1 MTVPSR
7 RRIEL
12 MRLSATAVTAGCVL
26 LAYLVARYAGGVH
39 LHSPGF
45 STMQY
50 PAAVPA
56 GFAVAIALVAALAG
70 RGLAEALERRTA
82 HPRRTWLITAPVV
95 LLVSLGGPLSG
106 HGVSAGDRLALVRL
120 RLTVAAVLI
129 AALGRTLATH
139 RRTRPAEPSPPQ
151 RHQPERQPDDHHDR
165 SHGPRV
171 GLPCE

>member
-1 MTVPSR
+1 MIDDSVTLPSR

-12 MRLSATAVTAGCVL
+12 LRLSATAVTAGYVL
-26 LAYLVARYAGGVH
+26 LAYLVARYVGGVH

-70 RGLAEALERRTA
+70 WGLVEALERQTA

-95 LLVSLGGPLSG
+95 LLLSLGGPLSG
-106 HGVSAGDRLALVRL
+106 HGVSAGGPPRAGPPAPHSR
-120 RLTVAAVLI
+120 RRAHC
-129 AALGRTLATH
+129 RPRPH
-139 RRTRPAEPSPPQ
+139 PRHPPRTRPAEPSPPATASTEKAA
-151 RHQPERQPDDHHDR
+151 R
-165 SHGPRV
+165 
-171 GLPCE
+171 

>member
-1 MTVPSR
+1 
-7 RRIEL
+7 
-12 MRLSATAVTAGCVL
+12 
-26 LAYLVARYAGGVH
+26 
-39 LHSPGF
+39 
-45 STMQY
+45 MQH

-56 GFAVAIALVAALAG
+56 GFAVATALVAALAG
-70 RGLAEALERRTA
+70 WGLVEALERRTA

-165 SHGPRV
+165 SHLSHELACRV
-171 GLPCE
+171 SDGVTLVRRLPGGRYRRRRRLPCE